1 MANTRTRT
9 TTFTVPAGAGS
20 YAPEVCYLNRQ
31 NMAATGVAFDEV
43 VEVQNVIAALPA
55 SAAIEIDLL
64 KPNGDPTQ
72 SGDWLTALVVQSST
86 GLQSILALARWIG
99 VRIRAKS
106 GGTGGTATLHT
117 EWW

>member
-9 TTFTVPAGAGS
+9 TSFTVPAGAGS
-20 YAPEVCYLNRQ
+20 YAPEACYLNRQ
-31 NMAATGVAFDEV
+31 NVAATGVAFDEV
-43 VEVQNVIAALPA
+43 VEVQNMIAALPA
-55 SAAIEIDLL
+55 TAAIEVDLL

-72 SGDWLTALVVQSST
+72 AGDWLTAVVSYSAT
-86 GLQSILALARWIG
+86 GLQSILSLARWVG

-106 GGTGGTATLHT
+106 GGTSGTATLHT